1 MNKILLISNMYPS
14 NRNPSFGVFVENIHD
29 QLTNSN
35 FDISKVVVNDNNLT
49 KIAKLLSYTCFFLK
63 IIVKI
68 PFYKLFYVH
77 FVSHSMIPFVL
88 LSYIGI
94 KPRIVSH
101 VHGGDVKLL
110 DGFSRNQF
118 KIKRKIVQRAL
129 SISEKIVVPSYSY
142 SKYVQQEYGVSADKI
157 LIYPSGGVD
166 LDKFKLL
173 PIEREQ
179 KLLGYAGR
187 LIKSKNVD
195 IIIRALVDLPD
206 FHLEVV
212 GDGNQKNALI
222 ELTKKLGVEKQ
233 VKFLPP
239 MSQSELVLWYNKIN
253 TLIYPSDSES
263 LGLVPIEAMACGAQ
277 VVLSDIPA
285 FTELVDLSFNVCIVK
300 EKKPE
305 PYSKAILE
313 KMDIENQDR
322 KRIIEHNLDIIRKNY
337 SSSVTLKSLKNVL
350 F

>member
-1 MNKILLISNMYPS
+1 MRILLVSNMYPS
-14 NRNPSFGVFVENIHD
+14 EFSPSFGVFVKNIYNQLRDENKNINKV
-29 QLTNSN
+29 T
-35 FDISKVVVNDNNLT
+35 ISKSHANNLR
-49 KIAKLLSYTCFFLK
+49 KVFDYSFFF
-63 IIVKI
+63 IFIFIKI
-68 PFYKLFYVH
+68 PFYQLFYVH

-157 LIYPSGGVD
+157 LVYPSGGVD

-222 ELTKKLGVEKQ
+222 ELTKKLGVENQ

-285 FTELVDLSFNVCIVK
+285 FTELVDLSFNVCIVN

-305 PYSKAILE
+305 RYSKAILE

-322 KRIIEHNLDIIRKNY
+322 KEIIEHNLDIIRKNY

>member
-1 MNKILLISNMYPS
+1 
-14 NRNPSFGVFVENIHD
+14 
-29 QLTNSN
+29 
-35 FDISKVVVNDNNLT
+35 
-49 KIAKLLSYTCFFLK
+49 
-63 IIVKI
+63 
-68 PFYKLFYVH
+68 
-77 FVSHSMIPFVL
+77 MIPFVL

-129 SISEKIVVPSYSY
+129 NISEKIVVPSYSY
-142 SKYVQQEYGVSADKI
+142 SKYVQKEYGVSADKI
-157 LIYPSGGVD
+157 LVYPSGGVD

-285 FTELVDLSFNVCIVK
+285 FTELVDLSFNVCIVN

-305 PYSKAILE
+305 RYSKVILE
-313 KMDIENQDR
+313 EMDIENQDR
-322 KRIIEHNLDIIRKNY
+322 KKIIEHNLDIIRKNY

>member
-1 MNKILLISNMYPS
+1 MKLLLISNMYPS
-14 NRNPSFGVFVENIHD
+14 CSSPSFGVFVDNIYKQILNEGFYID
-29 QLTNSN
+29 
-35 FDISKVVVNDNNLT
+35 KVVIDNNKGSAIKKTFRYIL
-49 KIAKLLSYTCFFLK
+49 FFLK
-63 IIVKI
+63 VVFLF
-68 PFYKLFYVH
+68 PFYNVLYIH
-77 FVSHSMIPFVL
+77 FISHSMIPFVL
-88 LSYIGI
+88 LSYVGI

-129 SISEKIVVPSYSY
+129 NISEKIVVPSYSY
-142 SKYVQQEYGVSADKI
+142 SKYVQKEYRVSADKI
-157 LIYPSGGVD
+157 LVYPSGGVD

-285 FTELVDLSFNVCIVK
+285 FTELVDLSFNVCIVN

-305 PYSKAILE
+305 RYSKVILE
-313 KMDIENQDR
+313 EMDIENQDR
-322 KRIIEHNLDIIRKNY
+322 KKIIEYNLDIIRKNY